1 MAVDNNCAMMND
13 DNEAYILYA
22 LTFVNC
28 RYLQIFAD
36 ICRYLQ
42 ISADICRYLHRYLVT
57 PADIWSCQQ
66 ISAPP

>member
-1 MAVDNNCAMMND
+1 VAVDNNCAMMND

-36 ICRYLQ
+36 ICRYP
-42 ISADICRYLHRYLVT
+42 HRYLVS
-57 PADIWSCQQ
+57 PADICSPVKTSHIPRNQYKL
-66 ISAPP
+66 